1 MKRYTYY
8 YCLLIFSLFILLP
21 GMTSCADEWAEQQTG
36 KRPMDVVEGLEGT
49 LSLSFSSYDFES
61 KTTSL
66 TRASSD
72 AEDDEQHLH
81 SIYVFVINMANEDN
95 GPANCPILARKFFSD
110 ITGKLESV
118 TENGT
123 AWNVIDLQMK
133 AISCN
138 KAAILA
144 IANLGY
150 SEMQH
155 VENDSQ
161 LLNRCDSISTLEELN
176 ELTARLS
183 AEDGL
188 VNVERMQGHYLMS
201 GFYADFSSKD
211 NLHYLQSN
219 PLRIALNAES
229 DGTLSLWD
237 SSDNTKQFRPLGTT
251 DTGKTPGAIILHRLD
266 SKVTFN
272 IRPGGEL
279 KNTKGAYFR
288 LTSWQVKNVPTQ
300 ERIHWYDTEEPH
312 SHTVKDSKVFQRD
325 ITETADSAWTFTFY
339 QFENCSTERANG
351 ATDNSNGYRLID
363 ANGIAEQYNMEYALT
378 GERTISRTT
387 VTSAF
392 SEYPN
397 GYSQFAYTL
406 RDLNEKEGYEP
417 EADNNGEAYV
427 TNGGFSYA
435 PKNAT
440 YVVLKGEYYNP
451 EEPVRRRPDDERNEL
466 YPDKSLAAYPYW
478 SVANVPV
485 ATLGEAAKRTRTA
498 NVIYYIHLGYVG
510 GGNINRTLDE
520 VPASITTF
528 EQFGEKV
535 NDYNIL
541 RNHHYT
547 YTITVT
553 GVNNIKVEA
562 TREDGGN
569 IYEQEKQTGAEGAV
583 VESQHFFNLD
593 AHYETRNVTIDFERM
608 PQNYTGYG
616 FLLSTPYDYVQAK
629 IRQKEDETFE
639 VINNLTGNAI
649 TDIRG
654 LDLDWIHFAWHGTDA
669 NPNRSLINETTGNGI
684 SYSETYGG
692 YTTQQTY
699 NDTEGK
705 LRHDKDTEH
714 PYYLMN
720 SAEFIKHVWDQYQS
734 WMAAGRPDAQKTRT
748 YTIYVDE
755 FYYDNNPVSG
765 SNVNWTSFCNRSPRQ
780 VFFFMED
787 KEISADQ
794 HSTYVDAHI
803 VISQQSIQTPYATS
817 TAGGQVIADVA
828 FGIEHLD
835 EFQAKYNRSESDEH
849 GFASGATRQN
859 GLYNAMLWFKNN
871 NTTTWE
877 EAESYY
883 TDNARIYVPKQA
895 DYLSENGDD
904 KGRENRKGALA
915 VFSRNRDL
923 NRDGKLDAN
932 EIRWFVPALDQYM
945 VCFLG
950 GRPAFENP
958 IYESS
963 RAIKTDEKNTTI
975 EDYLR
980 GTPIQHY
987 ITSTSGKQRIYW
999 AEEGCAYGNYGA
1011 SKDWGCY
1018 GIRMARMLR
1027 QNGLDDTGSAF
1038 TTLNKNLLVQ
1048 DPIFIVSKSRNGQAI
1063 TYKSDELVYGEN
1075 YYITLNKLNTN
1086 AFRDYVASG
1095 DLAQHTHEQKNNW
1108 LYREYKI
1115 AKNKI
1120 GYTSWTDDT
1129 YDRTPKI
1136 DGEPRTWWQLNGV
1149 WTNTG
1154 EAATYYNNQAGLFY
1168 AGTTTTL
1175 AYEYTESGNGDDLHR
1190 WRVPNL
1196 REMAIMNMAFPA
1208 AWFNCSASGSS
1219 YCTRTRSDNLGPK
1232 YYTGSQGK
1240 RIPYFRVT
1248 DNDITRIPNWSNS
1261 GFQYIRP
1268 IHDIR

>member
-8 YCLLIFSLFILLP
+8 YCLLILSLFILLP
-21 GMTSCADEWAEQQTG
+21 GVTSCADEWAEQQTG
-36 KRPMDVVEGLEGT
+36 KRPMNVVEGLEGT

-81 SIYVFVINMANEDN
+81 SIYVFVINMADEDN

-110 ITGKLESV
+110 ITGNLESV
-118 TENGT
+118 TEDET
-123 AWNVIDLQMK
+123 AWNVINLQMK

-138 KAAILA
+138 KAAIFA

-161 LLNRCDSISTLEELN
+161 LLNRCDSISTLKDLN
-176 ELTARLS
+176 ELTAQLS

-219 PLRIALNAES
+219 QLRVTLKAES
-229 DGTLSLWD
+229 NETLSLWD
-237 SSDNTKQFRPLGTT
+237 SSDYTKQFRPLGTT
-251 DTGKTPGAIILHRLD
+251 GTGNTPGAIILHRLD

-300 ERIHWYDTEEPH
+300 ERIHWYDAGEPH
-312 SHTVKDSKVFQRD
+312 SHTVQDSKVFQRD

-339 QFENCSTERANG
+339 QFENCSTERADSD
-351 ATDNSNGYRLID
+351 TDNREGYRLID
-363 ANGIAEQYNMEYALT
+363 ASGIAEQYNMEYALT
-378 GERTISRTT
+378 GERTISGTT

-392 SEYPN
+392 SKYPN

-406 RDLNEKEGYEP
+406 RDLNEKEGYTGGNDE
-417 EADNNGEAYV
+417 DGFV

-440 YVVLKGEYYNP
+440 YVVLTGEYYNP
-451 EEPVRRRPDDERNEL
+451 EEPVRRRKDDVQNTPEFLEQ
-466 YPDKSLAAYPYW
+466 YPLATYPYL
-478 SVANVPV
+478 NEKQQPV
-485 ATLGEAAKRTRTA
+485 ATVTEAAKRTRTA
-498 NVIYYIHLGYVG
+498 NVTYYIHLGYVG
-510 GGNINRTLDE
+510 GGNFKRTLDE

-528 EQFGEKV
+528 EQFGKKV

-547 YTITVT
+547 YTITVA

-629 IRQKEDETFE
+629 MHQKEDGTFE
-639 VINNLTGNAI
+639 VINNSTENAI

-705 LRHDKDTEH
+705 LRHTQDNEH
-714 PYYLMN
+714 TYYLMN

-734 WMAAGRPDAQKTRT
+734 WVAAGRPDAQKTRT

-765 SNVNWTSFCNRSPRQ
+765 SNVNWTSFCNCSPRQ

-794 HSTYVDAHI
+794 QSSYVDAHI

-817 TAGGQVIADVA
+817 TAGGQNIADVA

-835 EFQAKYNRSESDEH
+835 EFQAKYSRGAKGEHYFDESDVN
-849 GFASGATRQN
+849 SRVN
-859 GLYNAMLWFKNN
+859 GLYNAVLWYNN
-871 NTTTWE
+871 STVIGWQ
-877 EAESYY
+877 EAEGYFNDKAREY
-883 TDNARIYVPKQA
+883 TTVDA
-895 DYLSENGDD
+895 DYAPSPSDGEE
-904 KGRENRKGALA
+904 RSNRRGGWAIY
-915 VFSRNRDL
+915 SRNRDL
-923 NRDGKLDAN
+923 NRDGILDLD
-932 EIRWFVPALDQYM
+932 EIRWFVPALDQYLI
-945 VCFLG
+945 CFLG

-958 IYESS
+958 LFESS
-963 RAIKTDEKNTTI
+963 RAIRTQQVAGAFK
-975 EDYLR
+975 
-980 GTPIQHY
+980 GTPLQQY
-987 ITSTSGKQRIYW
+987 LTSTKGGQRVYW
-999 AEEGCAYGNYGA
+999 AEEGCSMSDYNEHALA
-1011 SKDWGCY
+1011 KGCY

-1027 QNGLDDTGSAF
+1027 RNGQNDHGSAF
-1038 TTLNKNLLVQ
+1038 GTDQPDENVLMQ
-1048 DPIFIVSKSRNGQAI
+1048 DPVFIVTRNRNGQAI
-1063 TYKSDELVYGEN
+1063 EYKSEEELVDGEN
-1075 YYITLNKLNTN
+1075 YYITLDKLNTD

-1095 DLAQHTHEQKNNW
+1095 ELAQHDHEQKNNW

-1120 GYTSWTDDT
+1120 GYTSWTDKDH
-1129 YDRTPKI
+1129 YDRTWKV
-1136 DGEPRTWWQLNGV
+1136 DGTRCTWWQLNGV
-1149 WTNTG
+1149 WTDSEHGYDKING
-1154 EAATYYNNQAGLFY
+1154 YYYKDATTSIAYN
-1168 AGTTTTL
+1168 
-1175 AYEYTESGNGDDLHR
+1175 YTENSNGDDLHR
-1190 WRVPNL
+1190 WRIPNL
-1196 REMAIMNMAFPA
+1196 REAAIMNMAFGSK
-1208 AWFNCSASGSS
+1208 WFGGS
-1219 YCTRTRSDNLGPK
+1219 YCTRTRSANLGPN
-1232 YYTGSQGK
+1232 YYSGT
-1240 RIPYFRVT
+1240 RIPYFSVKA
-1248 DNDITRIPNWSNS
+1248 DQIVRI
-1261 GFQYIRP
+1261 GQERDAKQYVRP
-1268 IHDIR
+1268 VHDVR

>member
-8 YCLLIFSLFILLP
+8 YCLLILSLFILLP

-36 KRPMDVVEGLEGT
+36 KRPMNVVEGLEGT

-81 SIYVFVINMANEDN
+81 SIYVFVIDMAKETE
-95 GPANCPILARKFFSD
+95 GAANCPILARKFFSD

-133 AISCN
+133 AISCS

-176 ELTARLS
+176 ALTAQLS

-201 GFYADFSSKD
+201 GFYADFSSED
-211 NLHYLQSN
+211 NLHYLQSKR
-219 PLRIALNAES
+219 LRVALQAES
-229 DGTLSLWD
+229 NGTLSLWD
-237 SSDNTKQFRPLGTT
+237 SSDETKQFRPLGTSG
-251 DTGKTPGAIILHRLD
+251 TGNPPGAIILHRLD

-272 IRPGGEL
+272 IQPGGEL

-300 ERIHWYDTEEPH
+300 ERIHWYDAGEPH
-312 SHTVKDSKVFQRD
+312 SHTVQDSKVFQRD

-351 ATDNSNGYRLID
+351 ATDNSKGYRLID
-363 ANGIAEQYNMEYALT
+363 ANGIATQYNMEYALT
-378 GERTISRTT
+378 GGEKAISGAN

-392 SEYPN
+392 SNKYPN
-397 GYSQFAYTL
+397 DYSQFAYTL
-406 RDLNEKEGYEP
+406 RDLNEKEGYTGN
-417 EADNNGEAYV
+417 DGEAYV

-440 YVVLKGEYYNP
+440 YVVLTGEYYNP
-451 EEPVRRRPDDERNEL
+451 EEPVRRRKDDARNTSEFL
-466 YPDKSLAAYPYW
+466 AQYPLAAYPYL
-478 SVANVPV
+478 NEKQEPV
-485 ATLGEAAKRTRTA
+485 ATVAEAAKRTRTA
-498 NVIYYIHLGYVG
+498 NVTYYIHLGYVG
-510 GGNINRTLDE
+510 GGNFNRTLDE

-528 EQFGEKV
+528 EQFGKKV

-547 YTITVT
+547 YTITVA

-629 IRQKEDETFE
+629 MRQKEDGTFE
-639 VINNLTGNAI
+639 VINNSTENAI

-684 SYSETYGG
+684 SYSKTYGG

-720 SAEFIKHVWDQYQS
+720 SAEFIKHVWNQYQS
-734 WMAAGRPDAQKTRT
+734 WVAAGRPDAQKTRT

-923 NRDGKLDAN
+923 NRDGKLDDN

-963 RAIKTDEKNTTI
+963 RAIKTEGNTTI
-975 EDYLR
+975 VDYLQ

-987 ITSTSGKQRIYW
+987 ITSTGGKQRIYW
-999 AEEGCAYGNYGA
+999 AEEGCAYGIYGA

-1038 TTLNKNLLVQ
+1038 TTLNKDLLVQ
-1048 DPIFIVSKSRNGQAI
+1048 DQIFIVSKSRNGQAI

-1136 DGEPRTWWQLNGV
+1136 DGTPRTWWQLNGV

-1154 EAATYYNNQAGLFY
+1154 EAATYYNNKAGLFY
-1168 AGTTTTL
+1168 AGPTTTL

-1248 DNDITRIPNWSNS
+1248 DNDITRIPDWSNS